1 MIPRESA
8 APISLAPWW
17 RCGSVANVQ
26 FVWTVAWRH
35 LRAKRRTSVS
45 IIGTVAI
52 FGIALGVAVLCSVLA
67 VTSGFQSAF
76 REKVLGVNAHL
87 LVLKYGWDF
96 TEYREVLPRVR
107 AMPGVV
113 GASPFLFNPM
123 MITRGDR
130 IAGVMVK
137 GIDPVLSRQVLDLYS
152 YMESG
157 STEGLRRAN
166 ETPPAGHVEDP
177 TVRGDRTL
185 DDYLRRAREE
195 VRTLRERGTSE
206 DSSFDTG
213 STPNDLRPLDPQP
226 PVNGR
231 SQTEQPTIANNGMLP
246 SGSTPTYENP
256 NAAANDDPLAEVGR
270 DVIAQQEQNAARRS
284 DELPGAIIGVTLARN
299 LRVRVGDTV
308 RIISPLTGADAAVVR
323 HGAAPR
329 ARDFRIIGIFNAGF
343 DEYDSRL
350 VFVDLWQAQRFFEQG
365 DAVTGIE
372 IKVNDLDRAASIGRR
387 IERELGGGPFHTVDW
402 ASLNQNLFTALKLQ
416 KLALAIVITI
426 IIVVAAFNVVA
437 TLVMLVL
444 DKRREVAILKA
455 MGADESKVRQIF
467 LLQGTIIGVVGTVL
481 GLLIG
486 GGACLALMKWQFP
499 LDSQVYL
506 IRSVP
511 VRPNVA
517 EFAFTALVSLTISML
532 ASTIPAAWAAK
543 LTPIEGLRH
552 E

>member
-1 MIPRESA
+1 M
-8 APISLAPWW
+8 
-17 RCGSVANVQ
+17 
-26 FVWTVAWRH
+26 
-35 LRAKRRTSVS
+35 S
-45 IIGTVAI
+45 IIGAVAI
-52 FGIALGVAVLCSVLA
+52 LGIALGVAVLCSVLA
-67 VTSGFQSAF
+67 VTSGFQTAF

-137 GIDPVLSRQVLDLYS
+137 GIDPILSRQVLDLYS
-152 YMESG
+152 YMEAG
-157 STEGLRRAN
+157 STEGLRRPN
-166 ETPPAGHVEDP
+166 ETPPSAQAEDP
-177 TVRGDRTL
+177 TVRSDRSL
-185 DDYLRRAREE
+185 DDYLARARRE
-195 VRTLRERGTSE
+195 VVTLRERNERDEHDAPPSRAIGSDSDFLGTSAPPLQE
-206 DSSFDTG
+206 GPSQPEGAPQATPVEAGGYELPTG
-213 STPNDLRPLDPQP
+213 GTVDPTADIGQ
-226 PVNGR
+226 
-231 SQTEQPTIANNGMLP
+231 
-246 SGSTPTYENP
+246 
-256 NAAANDDPLAEVGR
+256 EV
-270 DVIAQQEQNAARRS
+270 IEQQERDAARRS
-284 DELPGAIIGVTLARN
+284 GELPGAIVGVTLARN
-299 LRVRVGDTV
+299 LRLRVGDTV
-308 RIISPLTGADAAVVR
+308 RIISPLTGADSAVVR

-329 ARDFRIIGIFNAGF
+329 AKDFRIIGIFNAGF

-350 VFVDLWQAQRFFEQG
+350 VFVDLWQAQRFFDQG

-444 DKRREVAILKA
+444 DKRKEVAILKA
-455 MGADESKVRQIF
+455 MGADESKIRWIF
-467 LLQGTIIGVVGTVL
+467 LLQGTIIGVVGTGL
-481 GLLIG
+481 GLLVG
-486 GGACLALMKWQFP
+486 GGVCMALLKWHFP

-506 IRSVP
+506 IRYVP
-511 VRPNVA
+511 VRPSLL
-517 EFAFTALVSLTISML
+517 EFALTAIVSLTISVL
-532 ASTIPAAWAAK
+532 ASTIPAAWAAN
-543 LTPIEGLRH
+543 LTPLEGLRH

>member
-1 MIPRESA
+1 M
-8 APISLAPWW
+8 
-17 RCGSVANVQ
+17 
-26 FVWTVAWRH
+26 
-35 LRAKRRTSVS
+35 S
-45 IIGTVAI
+45 IIGAVAI

-67 VTSGFQSAF
+67 VTSGFQGAF

-87 LVLKYGWDF
+87 LVMKYGWDF

-137 GIDPVLSRQVLDLYS
+137 GIDPTLSRQVLDLYS
-152 YMESG
+152 YMLSG
-157 STEGLRRAN
+157 STEGLRRAD
-166 ETPPAGHVEDP
+166 ETPPSALVEDASS
-177 TVRGDRTL
+177 RNDRNL
-185 DDYLRRAREE
+185 DDYLRRARDE
-195 VRTLRERGTSE
+195 VRTLRERSLGAPSSDRDDDSMPPAEAATGTPPPRRPTRE
-206 DSSFDTG
+206 SSSANG
-213 STPNDLRPLDPQP
+213 ARSTL
-226 PVNGR
+226 
-231 SQTEQPTIANNGMLP
+231 LP
-246 SGSTPTYENP
+246 SGASVPYEDP
-256 NAAANDDPLAEVGR
+256 SGDPLAQDPTADVGR
-270 DVIAQQEQNAARRS
+270 EIVEQQERDAARRS
-284 DELPGAIIGVTLARN
+284 RELPGAIVGVTLARN
-299 LRVRVGDTV
+299 LRLQVGDTV

-329 ARDFRIIGIFNAGF
+329 AKDFRIVGIFNAGF

-350 VFVDLWQAQRFFEQG
+350 VFVDLWQAQRFFDQG
-365 DAVTGIE
+365 DAVTGLE
-372 IKVNDLDRAASIGRR
+372 IKVDDLDRAASIGRR

-444 DKRREVAILKA
+444 DKRKEVAILKA
-455 MGADESKVRQIF
+455 MGADESKIRWIF
-467 LLQGTIIGVVGTVL
+467 LLQGTMIGVVGTTL
-481 GLLIG
+481 GLLLG
-486 GGACLALMKWQFP
+486 GGACLALMKWHFP

-506 IRSVP
+506 IRYVP
-511 VRPNVA
+511 VKPSLA
-517 EFAFTALVSLTISML
+517 EFALTAVVSLTISVL
-532 ASTIPAAWAAK
+532 ASTIPAAWAAN
-543 LTPIEGLRH
+543 LTPLEGLRH

>member
-1 MIPRESA
+1 M
-8 APISLAPWW
+8 
-17 RCGSVANVQ
+17 
-26 FVWTVAWRH
+26 
-35 LRAKRRTSVS
+35 S
-45 IIGTVAI
+45 IIGAVAI
-52 FGIALGVAVLCSVLA
+52 LGIALGVAVLCSVLA
-67 VTSGFQSAF
+67 VTSGFQTAF

-152 YMESG
+152 YMEAG
-157 STEGLRRAN
+157 STEGLRRSN
-166 ETPPAGHVEDP
+166 ETPPTPQAEDP
-177 TVRGDRTL
+177 TVRADRSL
-185 DDYLRRAREE
+185 DDYLRRAQRE
-195 VRTLRERGTSE
+195 VQSLRERGEREDRDSPLSRETLGGSE
-206 DSSFDTG
+206 PRDLPEPLVQEGPSPVTAEPQA
-213 STPNDLRPLDPQP
+213 TP
-226 PVNGR
+226 VEAGGY
-231 SQTEQPTIANNGMLP
+231 ELP
-246 SGSTPTYENP
+246 SG
-256 NAAANDDPLAEVGR
+256 AGDDPTADVGR
-270 DVIAQQEQNAARRS
+270 EVIEQQERDAARRS
-284 DELPGAIIGVTLARN
+284 GELPGAIVGVTLARN
-299 LRVRVGDTV
+299 LRLRVGDTV
-308 RIISPLTGADAAVVR
+308 RIISPLTGADSAVVR

-329 ARDFRIIGIFNAGF
+329 AKDFRVVGIFNAGF

-350 VFVDLWQAQRFFEQG
+350 VFVDLWQAQRFFDQG

-444 DKRREVAILKA
+444 DKRKEVAILKA
-455 MGADESKVRQIF
+455 MGADESKIRWIF
-467 LLQGTIIGVVGTVL
+467 LLQGTIIGVVGTSV
-481 GLLIG
+481 GLFVG
-486 GGACLALMKWQFP
+486 GGVCLALLKWHFP

-506 IRSVP
+506 IRYVP
-511 VRPNVA
+511 VQPSLL
-517 EFAFTALVSLTISML
+517 EFALTAIVSLTISVL
-532 ASTIPAAWAAK
+532 ASTIPAAWAAN
-543 LTPIEGLRH
+543 LTPLEGLRH

>member
-1 MIPRESA
+1 M
-8 APISLAPWW
+8 
-17 RCGSVANVQ
+17 Q

-45 IIGTVAI
+45 IIGAVAI
-52 FGIALGVAVLCSVLA
+52 IGIALGVAVLCSVLA

-152 YMESG
+152 YMDSG
-157 STEGLRRAN
+157 STEGLRRPN

-195 VRTLRERGTSE
+195 VRTLRERGPDRSP
-206 DSSFDTG
+206 FDD
-213 STPNDLRPLDPQP
+213 PPVHDIRPLD
-226 PVNGR
+226 
-231 SQTEQPTIANNGMLP
+231 TPTDDRPTPARIRGGESSANADPLLP
-246 SGSTPTYENP
+246 SGATPTYDNP
-256 NAAANDDPLAEVGR
+256 AADPMADPLAEVGCE
-270 DVIAQQEQNAARRS
+270 VIAQQEQAASRRS
-284 DELPGAIIGVTLARN
+284 DQLPGAIVGVTLARN
-299 LRVRVGDTV
+299 LRLRVGDTV

-467 LLQGTIIGVVGTVL
+467 LLQGTIIGVVGTGL

-486 GGACLALMKWQFP
+486 GAACLALMKWQFP

-511 VRPNVA
+511 VKPNLA
-517 EFAFTALVSLTISML
+517 EFALTAVVSLTISVL

>member
-1 MIPRESA
+1 M
-8 APISLAPWW
+8 
-17 RCGSVANVQ
+17 Q

-35 LRAKRRTSVS
+35 LRAKRTTSVS
-45 IIGTVAI
+45 IIGAVAI

-152 YMESG
+152 YMEAG
-157 STEGLRRAN
+157 STEGLRRPN
-166 ETPPAGHVEDP
+166 EVPPEGHSEDP
-177 TVRGDRTL
+177 TVRGDRSL
-185 DDYLRRAREE
+185 EDYLRRAREE
-195 VRTLRERGTSE
+195 VRTLREQGERGT
-206 DSSFDTG
+206 FDEPRDRERDLPPIIHPDGEHPRLDT
-213 STPNDLRPLDPQP
+213 TPRAVEPAPAVINAQETPAMQYNDAPS
-226 PVNGR
+226 NG
-231 SQTEQPTIANNGMLP
+231 TAV
-246 SGSTPTYENP
+246 
-256 NAAANDDPLAEVGR
+256 DPLAEVGTE
-270 DVIAQQEQNAARRS
+270 VIAQQDREAASRS
-284 DELPGAIIGVTLARN
+284 DQLPGAIIGVTLARN
-299 LRVRVGDTV
+299 LRLRVGDSV

-323 HGAAPR
+323 HGATPR
-329 ARDFRIIGIFNAGF
+329 SRDFRIIGIFNAGF

-402 ASLNQNLFTALKLQ
+402 ASLNQNLFTALRLQ

-467 LLQGTIIGVVGTVL
+467 LLQGTLIGVVGTAL

-511 VRPNVA
+511 VKPNLA
-517 EFAFTALVSLTISML
+517 EFALTAVVSLTISVL